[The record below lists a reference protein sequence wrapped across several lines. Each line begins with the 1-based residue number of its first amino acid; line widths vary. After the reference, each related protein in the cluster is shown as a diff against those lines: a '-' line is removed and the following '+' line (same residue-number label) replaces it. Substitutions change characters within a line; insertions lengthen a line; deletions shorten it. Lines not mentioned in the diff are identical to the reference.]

1 MSKLGYKIRS
11 FFTRPTSP
19 ALTEGWTRISGSG
32 SQVIPPYDAYAQI
45 FPYSNA
51 IAGRFATIIP
61 YAVDMQGEEIKPAPT
76 AMRALYAPNDQF
88 SCLEFLKFI
97 ANSILTQSHLDI
109 LVWTNQGGYVQP
121 GGKVTPDNI
130 AGYTFLPQDSR
141 QWDSNHTTWTHR
153 VTMSINGRLETRTFT
168 RDETIALNYSAH
180 PLDPSRGI
188 SPAQTIRKWAN
199 VDDMIADYERGF
211 FANGAV
217 PAGMM
222 GIVSATAD
230 DFTRTKNQ
238 LEQAFQ
244 GAGHN
249 NGVVYNMIPVDPLS
263 GKPSDTGK
271 LVWVPFQQAN
281 NSLDLSSL
289 NDVVNNRLASALA
302 VPDIV
307 RGIDNGQTYANAE
320 QAERAFIE
328 NTLKPL
334 CMTVWDKFQFELD
347 RITGGLGYGINFTL
361 DVPAQTDVRKVQAD
375 TQAVQVD
382 TLIKLINAGASV
394 ETAVKA
400 LHLPDEYNALE
411 LEPAT
416 PALFRK
422 DETPV
427 VPQIVPQVQAAK
439 EDDTEPVK
447 PDVADSTVGKA
458 AKLVRK
464 YYRDLIDLNLAAH
477 SFAKTEVDSGEIQA
491 ELVDGLFSIY
501 EPQIVAYANS
511 TGKTIIQAMQD
522 LAQTNPDIA
531 KILDSWT
538 PTQIAALVGWETL
551 PDTFEKAYRK
561 QLTKTVAAVTGTA
574 NKSITKIIEQGIKD
588 KLDYRELVR
597 QLYGLLDDDRAELLA
612 GNELR
617 NAERLGNLYSAQNL
631 SKKTGVTLKK
641 VWHTSGLDAG
651 SEQKPCKFCEHMNG
665 KVVGL
670 GESFMAEG
678 DSIDIDGETFTND
691 YISMTTAAAHPR
703 CRCTQTYEV
712 A

>member
-1 MSKLGYKIRS
+1 MYKLRS
-11 FFTRPTSP
+11 FFTRPDP
-19 ALTEGWTRISGSG
+19 QLLGGDWTRISGSG
-32 SQVIPPYDAYAQI
+32 AQVIPPYDAYAQI
-45 FPYSNA
+45 FPYSNV
-51 IAGRFATIIP
+51 IASRFATIIP
-61 YAVDMQGEEIKPAPT
+61 YAVDNEGKRIDPSPQAL
-76 AMRALYAPNDQF
+76 RALYAPNDQF

-109 LVWTNQGGYVQP
+109 LIWTNQGGHIQP
-121 GGKVTPDNI
+121 GGEVTPDNI

-141 QWDSNHTTWTHR
+141 QWDSSHTTWTHR
-153 VTMSINGRLETRTFT
+153 VTMNIGGRLETRTFT
-168 RDETIALNYSAH
+168 RAETIALSYSAH

-222 GIVSATAD
+222 GIVSSTAD

-244 GAGHN
+244 GAGRN

-347 RITGGLGYGINFTL
+347 RITGGLGYGINFKL
-361 DVPAQTDVRKVQAD
+361 DTPAQTDVRKVQAD

-411 LEPAT
+411 LEPAM
-416 PALFRK
+416 PALFHK
-422 DETPV
+422 NETPV
-427 VPQIVPQVQAAK
+427 VPQIVPQIQASK
-439 EDDTEPVK
+439 DDDVNTEPVK
-447 PDVADSTVGKA
+447 PDVGESTVGKA
-458 AKLVRK
+458 TKLVRK

-477 SFAKTEVDSGEIQA
+477 SFAKAEVDSGEIQA
-491 ELVDGLFSIY
+491 ELVDGLFSVY
-501 EPQIVAYANS
+501 EPEIVAYANA
-511 TGKTIIQAMQD
+511 TGKTIIQAMQE
-522 LAQTNPDIA
+522 LAKTNPDIA
-531 KILDSWT
+531 KILDTWT
-538 PTQIAALVGWETL
+538 PTQIAQLVGWESL
-551 PDTFEKAYRK
+551 PETFEKAYRK

-574 NKSITKIIEQGIKD
+574 NKSIAKIIAQGIKD
-588 KLDYRELVR
+588 KLDYKELVH

-651 SEQKPCKFCEHMNG
+651 SEQKPCPFCEHMNG

-670 GESFMAEG
+670 AESFMDEG
-678 DSIDIDGETFTND
+678 DSVDIDGETFTND
-691 YISMTTAAAHPR
+691 YVSMVTAAAHPR

>member
-19 ALTEGWTRISGSG
+19 ALTEGWTRVSGSG
-32 SQVIPPYDAYAQI
+32 TQVIPPYDAYAQI

-61 YAVDMQGEEIKPAPT
+61 YAVDAQGERINPAPP
-76 AMRALYAPNDQF
+76 ALKALYAPNDQF

-109 LVWTNQGGYVQP
+109 LVWTNQGGYIQP
-121 GGKVTPDNI
+121 GGEITSDNI

-141 QWDSNHTTWTHR
+141 QWDSSHTTWTHR
-153 VTMSINGRLETRTFT
+153 VTMTINGRLETRTFT
-168 RDETIALNYSAH
+168 RNETIALSYSTH

-289 NDVVNNRLASALA
+289 NDVVNTRLASALA

-361 DVPAQTDVRKVQAD
+361 DIPAQTDMRKVQAD

-400 LHLPDEYNALE
+400 LRLPEEYSALE

-416 PALFRK
+416 PSLFVK
-422 DETPV
+422 PEA
-427 VPQIVPQVQAAK
+427 PQIVPQIQASK
-439 EDDTEPVK
+439 DDDVKTEPVK
-447 PDVADSTVGKA
+447 PDVEESTVSKA
-458 AKLVRK
+458 SKLVRK
-464 YYRDLIDLNLAAH
+464 FYRDLIDLNLAAH
-477 SFAKTEVDSGEIQA
+477 SFAKTDVDSVEIQA
-491 ELVDGLFSIY
+491 ELVDGLFSVY

-511 TGKTIIQAMQD
+511 TGKTIIQAMQE
-522 LAQTNPDIA
+522 LAKTNPDIA
-531 KILDSWT
+531 KILDAWT
-538 PTQIAALVGWETL
+538 PSQIAQLVGWETL

-561 QLTKTVAAVTGTA
+561 QLTKTVTAVTGTA
-574 NKSITKIIEQGIKD
+574 NKSIAKIIAQGIKD
-588 KLDYRELVR
+588 KLDYKELVH
-597 QLYGLLDDDRAELLA
+597 QLYELLDDDRAELLA

-631 SKKTGVTLKK
+631 SKKTGVPLKK

-651 SEQKPCKFCEHMNG
+651 SEQKPCPFCEHMNG

-670 GESFMAEG
+670 AESFMDEG
-678 DSIDIDGETFTND
+678 DSVDIDGETFTND
-691 YISMTTAAAHPR
+691 YISMITAAAHPR

>member
-1 MSKLGYKIRS
+1 MSKLSYKIRN

-19 ALTEGWTRISGSG
+19 ALTDGWTRLNGSG
-32 SQVIPPYDAYAQI
+32 TQVIPPYDSYAQI

-51 IAGRFATIIP
+51 IAGRFSTIIP
-61 YAVDMQGEEIKPAPT
+61 YAVDAQGERINPAPP
-76 AMRALYAPNDQF
+76 ALKALYAPNDQF

-109 LVWTNQGGYVQP
+109 LIWTNQGDYIQA
-121 GGKVTPDNI
+121 GGDITPDNI

-141 QWDSNHTTWTHR
+141 QWDSSHTTWTHR
-153 VTMSINGRLETRTFT
+153 VTMTVNGRLETRTFT
-168 RDETIALNYSAH
+168 RNETIALSYSSH

-222 GIVSATAD
+222 GIVSTNAD

-244 GAGHN
+244 GAGRN

-289 NDVVNNRLASALA
+289 NNVVNSRLASALA

-382 TLIKLINAGASV
+382 TLIKLINAGANV
-394 ETAVKA
+394 ESAVKA

-411 LEPAT
+411 LGPSI
-416 PALFRK
+416 PSLFAK
-422 DETPV
+422 PEAQ
-427 VPQIVPQVQAAK
+427 QIDSQIQAAK
-439 EDDTEPVK
+439 SDDVKTEPVK
-447 PDVADSTVGKA
+447 PNVGESTVGKA

-477 SFAKTEVDSGEIQA
+477 SFAKTAVDSGEIQA
-491 ELVDGLFSIY
+491 ELVDGLFAIY
-501 EPQIVAYANS
+501 EPEIVAYANS
-511 TGKTIIQAMQD
+511 TGKTIIQAMQE
-522 LAQTNPDIA
+522 LAKTNPDIA
-531 KILDSWT
+531 KILDTWT
-538 PTQIAALVGWETL
+538 PTQISALVGWETL
-551 PDTFEKAYRK
+551 PDTFEKAYK
-561 QLTKTVAAVTGTA
+561 HYLDNTVAVATGTA
-574 NKSITKIIEQGIKD
+574 SKSIAKIIEQGIKD
-588 KLDYRELVR
+588 KLDYRELVK
-597 QLYGLLDDDRAELLA
+597 QLYGLLDDNRAELLA

-651 SEQKPCKFCEHMNG
+651 SEQEPCKFCAHMNG

-670 GESFMAEG
+670 AESFMDEG
-678 DSIDIDGETFTND
+678 ATVDIDGETFTND

-703 CRCTQTYEV
+703 CRCTQTYKV

>member
-11 FFTRPTSP
+11 FFTRPSSQ
-19 ALTEGWTRISGSG
+19 LLDGNWTRISGSG
-32 SQVIPPYDAYAQI
+32 SQIIPPYDAYAQI

-61 YAVDMQGEEIKPAPT
+61 YAVDAQGEEIKPAPP
-76 AMRALYAPNDQF
+76 ALRALYAPNDQF

-109 LVWTNQGGYVQP
+109 LIWTNQGGYIQP
-121 GGKVTPDNI
+121 GGEVTPDNI

-141 QWDSNHTTWTHR
+141 QWDSSHTTWTHR
-153 VTMSINGRLETRTFT
+153 VTMNIGGTLQTRTFT
-168 RDETIALNYSAH
+168 RDETIALSYSVH

-222 GIVSATAD
+222 GIVSASAD
-230 DFTRTKNQ
+230 DFTKTKNQ
-238 LEQAFQ
+238 LERAFQ
-244 GAGHN
+244 GAGRN
-249 NGVVYNMIPVDPLS
+249 NGVVYNMIPVDPLTN
-263 GKPSDTGK
+263 KPSDTGK

-289 NDVVNNRLASALA
+289 NDVVNSRLASALA

-347 RITGGLGYGINFTL
+347 RITGGLGYGINFML
-361 DVPAQTDVRKVQAD
+361 DIPAQTDVRKVQAD
-375 TQAVQVD
+375 TQAVQVE

-394 ETAVKA
+394 ESAVKA
-400 LHLPDEYNALE
+400 LHLPDEYNNLE

-416 PALFRK
+416 PSLFVK
-422 DETPV
+422 PEETT
-427 VPQIVPQVQAAK
+427 PQIQAAK
-439 EDDTEPVK
+439 NDEPSEPVK
-447 PDVADSTVGKA
+447 PSEPTSTVEKA
-458 AKLVRK
+458 TRLCRDFYEKLV
-464 YYRDLIDLNLAAH
+464 NLYLADVDY
-477 SFAKTEVDSGEIQA
+477 AKPDTGQIQA
-491 ELVDGLFSIY
+491 ELVDGLFEVY
-501 EPQIVAYANS
+501 APEIVAYANR
-511 TGKTIIQAMQD
+511 TGKTIIEAIQD
-522 LAQTNPDIA
+522 KAQTNPDLA
-531 KILDSWT
+531 KLLETWSPSELVVLITWDS
-538 PTQIAALVGWETL
+538 L
-551 PDTFEKAYRK
+551 PETFEQAYRK
-561 QLTKTVAAVTGTA
+561 QLSDTVKAVTGTA
-574 NKSITKIIEQGIKD
+574 SRKIKD
-588 KLDYRELVR
+588 VIAQSIKDEIPYRDMAKRLM
-597 QLYGLLDDDRAELLA
+597 QMMATDRAELLA

-617 NAERLGNLYSAQNL
+617 NAERMGNLYSAKNL
-631 SKKTGVTLKK
+631 SQQMGVTLKK

-651 SEQKPCKFCEHMNG
+651 SEQKPCPFCEHMNG

-670 GESFMAEG
+670 SETFLPKGE
-678 DSIDIDGETFTND
+678 SIDIDGETYTND
-691 YISMTTAAAHPR
+691 YASMTTAAAHPR